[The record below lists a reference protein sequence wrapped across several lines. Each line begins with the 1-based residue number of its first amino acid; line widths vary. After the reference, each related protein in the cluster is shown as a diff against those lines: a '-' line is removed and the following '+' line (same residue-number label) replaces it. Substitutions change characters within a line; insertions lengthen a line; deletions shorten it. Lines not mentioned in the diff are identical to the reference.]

1 MILPSR
7 EEIQKIWGHFP
18 VGLNDFISIRALCP
32 KGVEY
37 FLYTQNVTFNAID
50 FPDVEERK
58 RAFED
63 KVMKLNVEGYN
74 VYFVMNLISP
84 EFRGNLRNTA
94 AVSDTDI
101 IARRYLLIDID
112 RDDTTQ
118 PASMEELTEVV
129 GVARDI
135 QRHLR
140 EEFGY
145 KPIRVFSGNGCHLY
159 LPLANLPNTEETRE
173 HCHSILLRLARK
185 FNTGSVNV
193 DTSVANASRIT
204 KLPGTVARKGLES
217 EGRAY
222 QLARVL

>member
-1 MILPSR
+1 MMLPSL
-7 EEIQKIWGHFP
+7 EEIQKIWFLFP
-18 VGLNDFISIRALCP
+18 VGLNDPISIRALCP

-37 FLYTQNVTFNAID
+37 VLYAQNVTFNAID
-50 FPDVEERK
+50 FPEVEERK

-63 KVMKLNVEGYN
+63 KAMELNIEGYN

-84 EFRGNLRNTA
+84 EFRGNERNKL
-94 AVSDTDI
+94 AVCDLDI
-101 IARRYLLIDID
+101 IARRYLLIDVD
-112 RDDTTQ
+112 REDTTQ
-118 PASMEELTEVV
+118 PASMGELEEVFNVV
-129 GVARDI
+129 RNI
-135 QRHLR
+135 RRHLR
-140 EEFGY
+140 DEFGY

-159 LPLANLPNTEETRE
+159 LPLANLPNTEENRE

-185 FNTGSVNV
+185 FNTDSVKV
-193 DTSVANASRIT
+193 DTSVYNASRIT

>member
-1 MILPSR
+1 MMLPSR
-7 EEIQKIWGHFP
+7 EEMQKIWGHFP
-18 VGLNDFISIRALCP
+18 VGLNEAISIRALCP

-37 FLYTQNVTFNAID
+37 DLYTHNVTFNAID
-50 FPDVEERK
+50 FPEVEERK

-63 KVMKLNVEGYN
+63 KAMELNIEGYN

-84 EFRGNLRNTA
+84 EFRGNQRNKL
-94 AVSDTDI
+94 AVCDLDI
-101 IARRYLLIDID
+101 IARRYLLIDVD
-112 RDDTTQ
+112 REDTTQ
-118 PASMEELTEVV
+118 PASMGELEEVFNVV
-129 GVARDI
+129 RNI
-135 QRHLR
+135 RRHLR
-140 EEFGY
+140 DEFGY

-159 LPLANLPNTEETRE
+159 LPLANLPNTEENRE

-185 FNTGSVNV
+185 FNTDSVKV
-193 DTSVANASRIT
+193 DTSVYNASRIT